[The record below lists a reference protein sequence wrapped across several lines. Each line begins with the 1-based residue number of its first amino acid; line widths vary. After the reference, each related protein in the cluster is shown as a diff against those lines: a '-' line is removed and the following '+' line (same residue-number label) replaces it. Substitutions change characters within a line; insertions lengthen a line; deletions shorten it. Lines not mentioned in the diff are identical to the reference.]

1 MLVYR
6 RILCSLALAGLALT
20 GCAPVDP
27 MISGRV
33 GDNCTVY
40 FRHDALGMAGT
51 PAPPRADNVN
61 GADVQLAGKLAR
73 VNAGWVCISIDK
85 TEYTIPKE
93 SILLIEMQPKSATTN
108 PP

>member
-20 GCAPVDP
+20 GCAPDP

-40 FRHDALGMAGT
+40 FRHDALGMAGI
-51 PAPPRADNVN
+51 PAPPRAGNVN
-61 GADVQLAGKLAR
+61 GADLQLAGKLAR
-73 VNAGWVCISIDK
+73 VNAGWVCLSIDK

-108 PP
+108 PR